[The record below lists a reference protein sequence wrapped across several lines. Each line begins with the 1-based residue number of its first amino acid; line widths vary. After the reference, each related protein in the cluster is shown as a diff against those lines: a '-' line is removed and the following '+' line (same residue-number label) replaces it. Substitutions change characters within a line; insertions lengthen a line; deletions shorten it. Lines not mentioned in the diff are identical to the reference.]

1 MNGATI
7 SADIIS
13 YTSLSEGDKRNI
25 ENKIKN
31 LLIELTEK
39 YKNDGF
45 FGRIIQGD
53 YIECA
58 IKTSRNALRIAL
70 LLKTFIK
77 SIELQNTT
85 GDKGIK
91 YYKEHGIRLAVAVA
105 PLTTIDS
112 NKGIID
118 GEAIYMSGRAI
129 KDYSTSNKKKIV
141 IKNTMFFC
149 SQDKYIYE
157 QFDTIFSLLD
167 TLISRCSAKQCK
179 VIYLRLLGLSENE
192 ISERLKKNQSTIS
205 QHSTAAGW
213 HSIDKSVNYFEKN
226 IEYAL

>member
-13 YTSLSEGDKRNI
+13 YTSLHEVDKRNI

-31 LLIELTEK
+31 LLFELKEK
-39 YKNDGF
+39 YGEDGF
-45 FGRIIQGD
+45 YGRIVKGD

-58 IKTSRNALRIAL
+58 TETSHNALRIAL
-70 LLKTFIK
+70 ILKTFIK
-77 SIELQNTT
+77 SIELENKTSN
-85 GDKGIK
+85 KGIK
-91 YYKEHGIRLAVAVA
+91 YYKEHAIRLAVAVA

-112 NKGIID
+112 KKGIID

-129 KDYSTSNKKKIV
+129 KDFSTSFKQKIV

-149 SQDKYIYE
+149 SQVNYVNE

-179 VIYLRLLGLSENE
+179 VIYLRLLGHSEGE
-192 ISERLKKNQSTIS
+192 VSVILKKSQSTIS
-205 QHSTAAGW
+205 QHSTASGW
-213 HSIDKSVNYFEKN
+213 HSIEKSVNYFEKN